1 MQHNS
6 PWFISDDKNLSTI
19 FFYKIQT
26 ILVDYLKENLTI
38 LDKIFYFSD
47 SCTGQ
52 YKNCKTLLICVIISK
67 ISVWMLNGYSL
78 QLVMASH
85 HAMVLG
91 DLLNVT
97 LKNVVYKDPYVTK
110 VSSYQSMH
118 DLCVRKIPSIT
129 FFRVS
134 QKEMVNVPT
143 DLRITLQRQRP
154 CLEQGVATILYQYL
168 ATNCSQTC
176 KWG

>member
-1 MQHNS
+1 
-6 PWFISDDKNLSTI
+6 
-19 FFYKIQT
+19 
-26 ILVDYLKENLTI
+26 
-38 LDKIFYFSD
+38 
-47 SCTGQ
+47 
-52 YKNCKTLLICVIISK
+52 
-67 ISVWMLNGYSL
+67 MLNGYSL

-110 VSSYQSMH
+110 VLSYQSMH

-168 ATNCSQTC
+168 ETNCSQTC
-176 KWG
+176 K